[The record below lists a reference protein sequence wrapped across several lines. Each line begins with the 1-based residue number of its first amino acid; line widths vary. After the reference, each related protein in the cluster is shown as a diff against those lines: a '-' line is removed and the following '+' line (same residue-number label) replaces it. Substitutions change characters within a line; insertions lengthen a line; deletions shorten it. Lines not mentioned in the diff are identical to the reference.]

1 MRNYI
6 TFNDAI
12 TDFQNLITDTNL
24 LTLPFFNTT
33 KKKFAFVLECKSSLD
48 RSFDAII
55 SHLTPTFDIY
65 LLDRETIWKNV
76 YKKTEEKFNTT
87 PGPFRLSSFFL
98 QELMHSYANEQFI
111 IIKNYYNSIETS
123 TENSYSY
130 DANNTFITSI
140 NKGTENTPSSA
151 SYSQKHY
158 GAKAGGLETGNY
170 GIVNKSY
177 EEEKF
182 HASQGHGFAA
192 ERANNLY
199 DKLTGHDAKILGDD
213 NAKNGA
219 DRIVD
224 SIYIQSKYCASGQKC
239 VNECFEN
246 NGHGKFRY
254 MQNGKPMQIEVPSD
268 KYDTAVQAMKEK
280 IRRGQVDG
288 VTNPSEAENII
299 RKGHFTYEQAKNI
312 AKAGTIESLSYDA
325 VNGVITSASAFG
337 VTAIITFATSTWKG
351 EDFNAALKTATRSGL
366 AVGGTAFLT
375 TVIASQ
381 LSKAGLNSALVGSSE
396 AIVSIMGP
404 KTSATLINAFR
415 ESGTNIYGA
424 AAMKSAAK
432 LLRGNIISSGISTIV
447 LSSAD
452 ITRTFQGRISG
463 KQLFKNMTSTAST
476 VAGGSGGWLAGAAI
490 GSTILPIGGTII
502 GGIVGS
508 VAGGTIAGNVTNK
521 VLDSFI
527 LDDAEEMLQI
537 LNTELESLAFD
548 YLLNQNELES
558 IVTNLN
564 ELLNK
569 KNKLLM
575 DMFASPDRH
584 AFASELLRPLIVDE
598 VNAREHIELPSD
610 TAFSSAFNKLL
621 EEYATCTTI

>member
-182 HASQGHGFAA
+182 HASQGHGFA
-192 ERANNLY
+192 
-199 DKLTGHDAKILGDD
+199 
-213 NAKNGA
+213 
-219 DRIVD
+219 V
-224 SIYIQSKYCASGQKC
+224 SG
-239 VNECFEN
+239 
-246 NGHGKFRY
+246 R
-254 MQNGKPMQIEVPSD
+254 
-268 KYDTAVQAMKEK
+268 
-280 IRRGQVDG
+280 
-288 VTNPSEAENII
+288 
-299 RKGHFTYEQAKNI
+299 
-312 AKAGTIESLSYDA
+312 
-325 VNGVITSASAFG
+325 
-337 VTAIITFATSTWKG
+337 
-351 EDFNAALKTATRSGL
+351 
-366 AVGGTAFLT
+366 
-375 TVIASQ
+375 
-381 LSKAGLNSALVGSSE
+381 
-396 AIVSIMGP
+396 
-404 KTSATLINAFR
+404 
-415 ESGTNIYGA
+415 
-424 AAMKSAAK
+424 
-432 LLRGNIISSGISTIV
+432 
-447 LSSAD
+447 
-452 ITRTFQGRISG
+452 
-463 KQLFKNMTSTAST
+463 
-476 VAGGSGGWLAGAAI
+476 
-490 GSTILPIGGTII
+490 
-502 GGIVGS
+502 
-508 VAGGTIAGNVTNK
+508 
-521 VLDSFI
+521 
-527 LDDAEEMLQI
+527 
-537 LNTELESLAFD
+537 
-548 YLLNQNELES
+548 
-558 IVTNLN
+558 
-564 ELLNK
+564 
-569 KNKLLM
+569 
-575 DMFASPDRH
+575 
-584 AFASELLRPLIVDE
+584 
-598 VNAREHIELPSD
+598 
-610 TAFSSAFNKLL
+610 
-621 EEYATCTTI
+621 

>member
-1 MRNYI
+1 MSNYI
-6 TFNDAI
+6 TFNDSIA
-12 TDFQNLITDTNL
+12 DFQTLITDTKL
-24 LTLPFFNTT
+24 LTLPFFNTNQ
-33 KKKFAFVLECKSSLD
+33 KKVSFILECKSSLD
-48 RSFDAII
+48 RNFDAII
-55 SHLTPTFDIY
+55 SHLTPTFDIH
-65 LLDRETIWKNV
+65 LLNRESIWKKV

-87 PGPFRLSSFFL
+87 PGPLRLNSFFL
-98 QELMHSYANEQFI
+98 QELMHNYAKEQFI
-111 IIKNYYNSIETS
+111 TIKNYYTNTEASSILNT
-123 TENSYSY
+123 YS
-130 DANNTFITSI
+130 DGTNNTFISSI
-140 NKGTENTPSSA
+140 NKKLNSTLN
-151 SYSQKHY
+151 SQKHY
-158 GAKAGGLETGNY
+158 GSKSGGLATGNY

-182 HASQGHGFAA
+182 HATQGHGFAA

-199 DKLTGHDAKILGDD
+199 DKLTGHDTKILGDN

-224 SIYIQSKYCASGQKC
+224 DIYIQSKYCASGSKC

-246 NGHGKFRY
+246 NGHGNFRY

-268 KYDTAVQAMKEK
+268 KYDAAVQAMKEK
-280 IRRGQVDG
+280 IRRGQIDG

-337 VTAIITFATSTWKG
+337 VTAVITFATSTWKG
-351 EDFNAALKTATRSGL
+351 EDFNVALKTATRSGL
-366 AVGGTAFLT
+366 AVGGTTFLT
-375 TVIASQ
+375 TVISSQ

-404 KTSATLINAFR
+404 KASATLINAFR

-476 VAGGSGGWLAGAAI
+476 AIGGSGGWLAGAAI
-490 GSTILPIGGTII
+490 GSTILPVGGTII

-575 DMFASPDRH
+575 DMFASSNRH
-584 AFASELLRPLIVDE
+584 TFASELLRPLIVDE
-598 VNAREHIELPSD
+598 VNARKHIAVPSNV
-610 TAFSSAFNKLL
+610 AFSSTLNKLL
-621 EEYATCTTI
+621 EECVPCITP

>member
-1 MRNYI
+1 MEMVHMSNYI
-6 TFNDAI
+6 TFNDSIA
-12 TDFQNLITDTNL
+12 DFQTLITDTKL
-24 LTLPFFNTT
+24 LTLPFFNTN
-33 KKKFAFVLECKSSLD
+33 KKKFSFILECKSSLD
-48 RSFDAII
+48 RNFDAII
-55 SHLTPTFDIY
+55 SHLRPTFDIY
-65 LLDRETIWKNV
+65 LLDRESIWKNV

-87 PGPFRLSSFFL
+87 PSPLRLNSFFL
-98 QELMHSYANEQFI
+98 QELMHNYAKEQFI
-111 IIKNYYNSIETS
+111 TIKNYYTNTEASSISNTYSDGTNNSFTS
-123 TENSYSY
+123 
-130 DANNTFITSI
+130 SI
-140 NKGTENTPSSA
+140 NKKLNPTLN
-151 SYSQKHY
+151 SQKHY
-158 GAKAGGLETGNY
+158 GSKSGGLATGNY

-182 HASQGHGFAA
+182 HATQGHGFAA

-199 DKLTGHDAKILGDD
+199 DKLTGHDTKILGDN

-224 SIYIQSKYCASGQKC
+224 DIFIQSKYCASGSKC

-246 NGHGKFRY
+246 NGHGNFRY

-268 KYDTAVQAMKEK
+268 KYDAAVQAMKEK

-288 VTNPSEAENII
+288 MTNPSEAENII

-337 VTAIITFATSTWKG
+337 VTAVITFATSTWKG
-351 EDFNAALKTATRSGL
+351 EDFNAALKTATHSGL
-366 AVGGTAFLT
+366 AVGGTTFLT

-404 KTSATLINAFR
+404 KASATLINAFR

-432 LLRGNIISSGISTIV
+432 LLRGNIISSGISTIA

-476 VAGGSGGWLAGAAI
+476 AIGGSGGWLAGAAI
-490 GSTILPIGGTII
+490 GSTILPVGGTII

-548 YLLNQNELES
+548 YLLNQSELES

-575 DMFASPDRH
+575 DMFASSNRH
-584 AFASELLRPLIVDE
+584 TFASELLRPLIVDE
-598 VNAREHIELPSD
+598 VNVREHIAVPSN
-610 TAFSSAFNKLL
+610 TAFSSTLNKLL
-621 EEYATCTTI
+621 EEYV